1 MSAETDA
8 LEAFLNNTGLP
19 HKVTCTTGGVHAPN
33 SYHYRGL
40 AVDFAGP
47 VPTRDSAALL
57 NICAAFEKIE
67 SRLAELIYAGAPY
80 QIKNGRRVAPSF
92 YGVTT
97 MANHHDHVHVAV
109 ESGFRWN
116 APTQKVTPMW
126 DPPECFVA
134 ALDAPEKGVWLLKA
148 DGAIFALG
156 GADYKGAA
164 NGKPYFVGRKAAR
177 LEASGDSYTIIAT
190 SGERYGPGF

>member
-1 MSAETDA
+1 MKSILDPTFRYTSSANTD
-8 LEAFLNNTGLP
+8 LRKT
-19 HKVTCTTGGVHAPN
+19 
-33 SYHYRGL
+33 
-40 AVDFAGP
+40 FA
-47 VPTRDSAALL
+47 R
-57 NICAAFEKIE
+57 IRRE
-67 SRLAELIYAGAPY
+67 SRRQTQASPRDEAE
-80 QIKNGRRVAPSF
+80 S
-92 YGVTT
+92 
-97 MANHHDHVHVAV
+97 
-109 ESGFRWN
+109 
-116 APTQKVTPMW
+116 TQKVTPMW